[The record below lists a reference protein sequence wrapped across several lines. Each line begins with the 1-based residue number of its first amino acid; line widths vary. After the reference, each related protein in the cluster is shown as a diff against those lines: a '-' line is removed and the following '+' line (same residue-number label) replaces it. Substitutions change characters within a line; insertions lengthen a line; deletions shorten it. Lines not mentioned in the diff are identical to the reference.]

1 MSLLELVEPISDSGG
16 TPMMLVPLTFVVFV
30 SMIKDIFEDLKRH
43 QSDKLE
49 NNRKVLV
56 GNP

>member
-1 MSLLELVEPISDSGG
+1 MSLLELVKPISDSGG
-16 TPMMLVPLTFVVFV
+16 APMMLVPLTFVVFV

-56 GNP
+56 GDP

>member
-1 MSLLELVEPISDSGG
+1 MLL
-16 TPMMLVPLTFVVFV
+16 PLSFVVLV

-56 GNP
+56 GDPEKSIFKEV